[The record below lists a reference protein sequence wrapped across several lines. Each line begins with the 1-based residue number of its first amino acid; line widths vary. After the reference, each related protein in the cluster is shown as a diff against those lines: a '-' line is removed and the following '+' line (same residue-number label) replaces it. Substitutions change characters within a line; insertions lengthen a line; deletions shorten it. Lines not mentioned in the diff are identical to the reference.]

1 MRRSSFLVV
10 LGLTLFACA
19 CGGKKQAKVTVPPPP
34 PLQQA
39 ETQTNTTSAKPHAST
54 PPRAAIPDKDENSGV
69 KPLFVETGLASWYG
83 GPYNKRKASNGEVYD
98 MHAMTA
104 AHRTLP
110 LESIVRVT
118 NVKTGHSVIVRI
130 TDRGPFVAGRIL
142 DLSQAAAKKV
152 DVWGAGVATVRIE
165 VLKAPASL
173 TSGGRWAVQIGAFE
187 KEHAAGKLADNL
199 SRRYQTAKVLC
210 FSSPIGDWW
219 VRVRVQNDDR
229 KRAEEVAHNTRT
241 AEGDIFLVRLD

>member
-1 MRRSSFLVV
+1 
-10 LGLTLFACA
+10 
-19 CGGKKQAKVTVPPPP
+19 
-34 PLQQA
+34 
-39 ETQTNTTSAKPHAST
+39 
-54 PPRAAIPDKDENSGV
+54 
-69 KPLFVETGLASWYG
+69 
-83 GPYNKRKASNGEVYD
+83 
-98 MHAMTA
+98 MTA